1 MEFEIKGIQYRTAK
15 LSVFDQLKVTR
26 KLLPVLAGLLSEFG
40 SIRAMLPKPDAGKGD
55 SVPDFQSYAPVF
67 EKLLPRVADQL
78 AGLSEEDTN
87 AIIFPCLAVVSR
99 RQDKSSW
106 VPVARQGELMFDDI
120 DLMSMLQMVGRVVGD
135 SLGNIL
141 PAAPASETAGQQPQ
155 G

>member
-1 MEFEIKGIQYRTAK
+1 MEFEIKGVQYRTAK

-40 SIRAMLPKPDAGKGD
+40 SIRDLLPKPGAEKTADALNN
-55 SVPDFQSYAPVF
+55 FAPVF
-67 EKLLPRVADQL
+67 EKLLPKVADQL
-78 AGLSEEDTN
+78 AGLSEDDTN

-106 VPVARQGELMFDDI
+106 VPVALQGELMFDDI

-141 PAAPASETAGQQPQ
+141 PAAPASETAGQLPQ